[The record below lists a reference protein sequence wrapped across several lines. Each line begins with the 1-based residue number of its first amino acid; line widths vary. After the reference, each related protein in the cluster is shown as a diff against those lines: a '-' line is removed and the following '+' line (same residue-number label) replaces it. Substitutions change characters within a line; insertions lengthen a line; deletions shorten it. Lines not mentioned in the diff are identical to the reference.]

1 MPKENKAKTAKMV
14 KMVPL
19 ALPAPLVKLD
29 LQDLKAP
36 LANEEIMVQ
45 LDPSDQLVPLVL
57 LALPDQKV
65 KQVHLVQVV
74 HLDLLDQPGPLD
86 QLANKEIMA
95 PLGRPAQSALLDLK
109 DLQES
114 DVTMPQLT
122 PLHQVTAP
130 QFMALARHRAR
141 KPITEDTDRQLILK

>member
-45 LDPSDQLVPLVL
+45 LGPSDQLGPLAL

-65 KQVHLVQVV
+65 K
-74 HLDLLDQPGPLD
+74 
-86 QLANKEIMA
+86 
-95 PLGRPAQSALLDLK
+95 
-109 DLQES
+109 
-114 DVTMPQLT
+114 
-122 PLHQVTAP
+122 
-130 QFMALARHRAR
+130 
-141 KPITEDTDRQLILK
+141 